1 MTIKRLGDPTEISD
15 AVIHGNMVY
24 LAGVVPEDP
33 VPASVYE
40 QTKNVLKQIDEVLAQ
55 AGTDKTR
62 LLKAQVFL
70 ADIKTFDD
78 MHRAWKEWVPK
89 GHAPARAT
97 VEAKLVHH
105 PHWGVEIMC
114 EAAIA

>member
-1 MTIKRLGDPTEISD
+1 MNIKRLGDPSEISD
-15 AVIHGNMVY
+15 AVIVGNMVY

-40 QTKNVLKQIDEVLAQ
+40 QARNVLKQIDEVLAQ

-62 LLKAQVFL
+62 LVKAQVFL
-70 ADIKTFDD
+70 ADIKTFDE

-97 VEAKLVHH
+97 VEARLVHH
-105 PHWGVEIMC
+105 PKWGIEIMC
-114 EAAIA
+114 EAALP

>member
-15 AVIHGNMVY
+15 AVIYGNTVY

-33 VPASVYE
+33 VPASVYD
-40 QTKNVLKQIDEVLAQ
+40 QTKNVLKQIDEVLTQ

-97 VEAKLVHH
+97 VEAKLVDH

-114 EAAIA
+114 EAALK

>member
-40 QTKNVLKQIDEVLAQ
+40 QTKNVLAQIDECWPRPAP
-55 AGTDKTR
+55 TR
-62 LLKAQVFL
+62 
-70 ADIKTFDD
+70 
-78 MHRAWKEWVPK
+78 P
-89 GHAPARAT
+89 G
-97 VEAKLVHH
+97 
-105 PHWGVEIMC
+105 C
-114 EAAIA
+114 